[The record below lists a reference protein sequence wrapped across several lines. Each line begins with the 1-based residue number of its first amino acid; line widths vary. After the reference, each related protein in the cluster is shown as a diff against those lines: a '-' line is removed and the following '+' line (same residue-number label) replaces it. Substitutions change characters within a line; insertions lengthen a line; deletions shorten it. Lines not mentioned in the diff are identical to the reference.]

1 LDQAHNDI
9 LSSQRALSNH
19 RLSSE
24 SRNMSR
30 RTTRYT
36 LGKSKIK

>member
-9 LSSQRALSNH
+9 LSSQRALYKPQTLKRYISH

-24 SRNMSR
+24 SSNVP
-30 RTTRYT
+30 
-36 LGKSKIK
+36 